1 MTDFCVHALLAYNLG
16 NGALLTHNKQVC
28 THMPV
33 WSYRPVV
40 GEHSIFGTI
49 YLFPSFHLCIN
60 LMSFV
65 LTKKLFI
72 IIIIITKASM
82 YKMSPK
88 DKLGAQAV
96 TVSLCLCLVLVHG
109 LILRILAK
117 LYECLNCEP
126 LKVYTY
132 WSKPHYCC
140 IFVCKAL

>member
-1 MTDFCVHALLAYNLG
+1 MEPYLPITSKCARICLSGATVLLW
-16 NGALLTHNKQVC
+16 V
-28 THMPV
+28 
-33 WSYRPVV
+33 
-40 GEHSIFGTI
+40 SIVSLVQFI
-49 YLFPSFHLCIN
+49 CFHLCIN